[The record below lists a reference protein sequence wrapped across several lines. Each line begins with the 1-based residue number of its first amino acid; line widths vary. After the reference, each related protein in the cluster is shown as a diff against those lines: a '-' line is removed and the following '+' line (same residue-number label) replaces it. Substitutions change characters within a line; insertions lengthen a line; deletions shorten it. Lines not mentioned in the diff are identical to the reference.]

1 MNDKTRL
8 APEDPFP
15 EDLDDLADG
24 EVEVL
29 NSKVHRQIDEE
40 YVDEGQPHPETEFRK
55 EELDEELDE
64 RDEDGTS
71 DDGTPHDAD
80 GTSDDAT
87 EPTDDAAKPTD
98 GDSQQ

>member
-8 APEDPFP
+8 TPEDPFP
-15 EDLDDLADG
+15 EDLDPLADG

-40 YVDEGQPHPETEFRK
+40 YVEQGQPNPETEFRK

-64 RDEDGTS
+64 RDDE
-71 DDGTPHDAD
+71 
-80 GTSDDAT
+80 
-87 EPTDDAAKPTD
+87 
-98 GDSQQ
+98 SQGESEKEA

>member
-15 EDLDDLADG
+15 EDLDELADG

-40 YVDEGQPHPETEFRK
+40 YVDEGEPHPETEFRK
-55 EELDEELDE
+55 EELNEELDE
-64 RDEDGTS
+64 RD
-71 DDGTPHDAD
+71 
-80 GTSDDAT
+80 
-87 EPTDDAAKPTD
+87 DDAAESD
-98 GDSQQ
+98 GAAKSTEGDTRK

>member
-15 EDLDDLADG
+15 EDLDELADG

-40 YVDEGQPHPETEFRK
+40 YVDEGEPHPETEFRK
-55 EELDEELDE
+55 EELNEELDE
-64 RDEDGTS
+64 RD
-71 DDGTPHDAD
+71 
-80 GTSDDAT
+80 
-87 EPTDDAAKPTD
+87 DDAAESD
-98 GDSQQ
+98 GAAESTESDTRK

>member
-15 EDLDDLADG
+15 KDLDNLPDD

-40 YVDEGQPHPETEFRK
+40 YVAEGEPHPETEFRK
-55 EELDEELDE
+55 EELDQELDE
-64 RDEDGTS
+64 RDDEGTS
-71 DDGTPHDAD
+71 DGAD
-80 GTSDDAT
+80 EPQDSD
-87 EPTDDAAKPTD
+87 K
-98 GDSQQ
+98 

>member
-1 MNDKTRL
+1 MKDKTRL

-15 EDLDDLADG
+15 KDLDSLADG

-40 YVDEGQPHPETEFRK
+40 YVEEGQPDPETEFRK

-64 RDEDGTS
+64 RDDKDTS
-71 DDGTPHDAD
+71 
-80 GTSDDAT
+80 S
-87 EPTDDAAKPTD
+87 ETDSAK
-98 GDSQQ
+98 